1 MVVRRSCFAALAVM
15 VGLGIAAGDARA
27 DAAETL
33 IEQCHIQLDLSD
45 RACDCIG
52 NKAREELTSQQ
63 QDLVVAHVTKDDAAA
78 QALQSQMTVEEMT
91 QAGEWMMNAP
101 VVCEDPDNQ

>member
-1 MVVRRSCFAALAVM
+1 MVMRSTGLAALAVVLGM
-15 VGLGIAAGDARA
+15 GVSVGEVRA

-52 NKAREELTSQQ
+52 NKAREELSSQQ

-91 QAGEWMMNAP
+91 QAGEWMQNAP